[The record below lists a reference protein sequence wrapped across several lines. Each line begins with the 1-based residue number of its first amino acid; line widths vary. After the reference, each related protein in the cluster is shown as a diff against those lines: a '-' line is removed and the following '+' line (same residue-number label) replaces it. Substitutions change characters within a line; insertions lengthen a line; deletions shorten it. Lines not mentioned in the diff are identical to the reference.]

1 MGRMALLAVYTTGAW
16 AQSLMSAEPGVPRIH
31 GTDLAVL
38 EAGEKRNDLPCN
50 VTPDK
55 AFLGF
60 DLRFHSGFDVS
71 VPLKELSG
79 SENLLTMVFRV
90 TPDNHKDNARYFI
103 QRVRVPSIEEDA
115 RGDAYFE
122 GGIDLGEGKY
132 HVDWLM
138 RDRAERVCASTWE
151 VDAALPGKDRQI
163 AVTVPPNSVDQ
174 MLPDQFHAEP
184 PVQREA
190 DSLLHVK
197 LIVNFAP
204 QKATASSL
212 KASDLAA
219 LVSMIRTL
227 SRDPRIGKF
236 SLVAFNMTDQ
246 KVFHRQTVV
255 DRIDFPA
262 IGKALNNIGVGTVS
276 LQSMMVKHSS
286 TQFLT
291 KLITEECSVATKAD
305 AVIFAGPKALLE
317 QNVPDEELKK
327 VELEYPVYYLNYVLN
342 PHATPWRD
350 AIGSAV
356 KSLKGAEFTVSRPRD
371 LWFSVT
377 DMVGRIVKFRNAK
390 QVATVSTQ

>member
-1 MGRMALLAVYTTGAW
+1 
-16 AQSLMSAEPGVPRIH
+16 MSPGPGVPKIH

-38 EAGEKRNDLPCN
+38 EAGEKRDDLPCN

-60 DLRFHSGFDVS
+60 DLRFHSGYDVS
-71 VPLKELSG
+71 VPLRELSG

-90 TPDNHKDNARYFI
+90 TPDNQRDNARYFI
-103 QRVRVPSIEEDA
+103 HRVKVPSIDEDA
-115 RGDAYFE
+115 RGDAFFE

-132 HVDWLM
+132 RVDWLM
-138 RDRAERVCASTWE
+138 RDRAERVCASNWE

-163 AVTVPPNSVDQ
+163 AVNVPPNSVDQ

-184 PVQREA
+184 PVQRDA
-190 DSLLHVK
+190 TASLHVK

-204 QKATASSL
+204 QKPTASTL

-219 LVSMIRTL
+219 LVSMVRTL
-227 SRDPRIGKF
+227 ARDPRIGKF

-246 KVFHRQTVV
+246 KVFHRQTMV

-262 IGKALNNIGVGTVS
+262 IGKALSNVGVGTVS
-276 LQSMMVKHSS
+276 LQSMMVKNSS

-291 KLITEECSVATKAD
+291 KLIAEECSVATKAD

-327 VELEYPVYYLNYVLN
+327 MELEYPVYYLNYVLN
-342 PHATPWRD
+342 FYATPWRD
-350 AIGSAV
+350 AIGNAV
-356 KSLKGAEFTVSRPRD
+356 KALRGAEFTISRPRD
-371 LWFSVT
+371 LWFSVS
-377 DMVGRIVKFRNAK
+377 DMVGRIVKFRNGK
-390 QVATVSTQ
+390 QLAAVSTQ